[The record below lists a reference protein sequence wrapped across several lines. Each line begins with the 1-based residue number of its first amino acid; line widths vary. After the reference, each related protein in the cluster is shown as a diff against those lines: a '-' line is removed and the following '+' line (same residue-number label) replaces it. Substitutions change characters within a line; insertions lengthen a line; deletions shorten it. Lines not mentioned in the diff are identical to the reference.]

1 MAIDGRLLTVIEAI
15 NKLGIC
21 TVMDLH
27 RATGISRPAVHR
39 IVDNLCSFGYI
50 ERVDGHS
57 SVRLTSQILALSA
70 GYKPEDRM
78 AEQAMPVLQELQKRI
93 RWPHTFSTPV
103 ADMMV
108 IQATTRQY
116 NPFVFDQGRTGLRLP
131 IMSTATGCV
140 YLAHCSAEEREA
152 ILARLQA
159 HHVHDETFELTFDE
173 MLAAARDRIA
183 IAAEKGFALR
193 SGGVPERTTTIAV
206 PVIVFSTAI
215 GAICTTFPTSAVA
228 LEEACNRYV
237 PELKAAADSIAALFE
252 K

>member
-21 TVMDLH
+21 TVVDLH

-39 IVDNLCSFGYI
+39 IVDNLCSFGYV

-78 AEQAMPVLQELQKRI
+78 AEQAMPVLQQLQKRI

-103 ADMMV
+103 SDMMV
-108 IQATTRQY
+108 IQATTRTH

-131 IMSTATGCV
+131 ILSTATGCV
-140 YLAHCSAEEREA
+140 YLAHCGAEEREA

-159 HHVHDETFELTFDE
+159 HHIRDETFDLTFDD
-173 MLAAARDRIA
+173 MLTAARDRIA

-206 PVIVFSTAI
+206 PVIVFSTAV
-215 GAICTTFPTSAVA
+215 GALCTTFPTSAMA
-228 LEEACNRYV
+228 LEEACNKYV
-237 PELKAAADSIAALFE
+237 PELQAAADSIAALFE
-252 K
+252 E